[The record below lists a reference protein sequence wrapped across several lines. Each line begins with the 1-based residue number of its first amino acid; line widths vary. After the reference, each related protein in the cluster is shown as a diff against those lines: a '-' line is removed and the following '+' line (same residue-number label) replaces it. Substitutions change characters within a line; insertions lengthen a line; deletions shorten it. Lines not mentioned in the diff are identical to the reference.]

1 MKQNRTTRTERK
13 GAAKGASTRAP
24 NPAAPSPE
32 HAARGAHDALR
43 SGPPAPGAGAASDA
57 EVDGDTDGDTALD
70 HRKAAILNAVVAEY
84 IETAQ
89 PVGSAH
95 ITGNPGVEVSS
106 ATVRSEM
113 AALERDGYLA
123 QPHTS
128 AGRIPT
134 DKGYRFFVDHLG
146 RPGTLGPHERHEV
159 RKFFAHVHGE
169 VEDLLGRTS
178 GLLAGLTDYAA
189 VVVGPRHESATIRSI
204 QLVGLSPR
212 LALLVVVLSDGAV
225 EKRTVD
231 LPDDTSDELLA
242 QAASHLATSI
252 RGKTVSSPGAVAE
265 VHDPALNAVVRCG
278 VAALGELGAAGE
290 PDHVFVGGSSRM
302 ASAFDAVETVRS
314 VLSILEQQ
322 LVVVELIED
331 ILDRGLSV
339 AIGAEHGFEP
349 LASCALV
356 LAPVAIEGEVAGT
369 IGVVGPTRM
378 HYPRALAAVELVG
391 EQLGEHLGAAT
402 STGRSGGRPKGAA
415 SGTGSRPARRRRGSD
430 GGD

>member
-1 MKQNRTTRTERK
+1 LQ
-13 GAAKGASTRAP
+13 
-24 NPAAPSPE
+24 
-32 HAARGAHDALR
+32 
-43 SGPPAPGAGAASDA
+43 
-57 EVDGDTDGDTALD
+57 
-70 HRKAAILNAVVAEY
+70 AVVSEY
-84 IETAQ
+84 IDTAQ

-95 ITGNPGVEVSS
+95 ITGTPGVQVSS

-113 AALERDGYLA
+113 AALERDGYLV

-134 DKGYRFFVDHLG
+134 DKGYRFFVDHLA
-146 RPGTLGPHERHEV
+146 RPGALGPQQRQEV

-169 VEDLLGRTS
+169 VEGLLGRTS
-178 GLLAGLTDYAA
+178 GFLADLTHYAA
-189 VVVGPRHESATIRSI
+189 VVVGPSHESATIRAV
-204 QLVGLSPR
+204 QLVSLSPR

-231 LPDDTSDELLA
+231 LAADTDDERLA
-242 QAASHLATSI
+242 QAAAHITASLRGRTLAQPLSVPEA
-252 RGKTVSSPGAVAE
+252 RDRAVR
-265 VHDPALNAVVRCG
+265 AVVG
-278 VAALGELGAAGE
+278 AAVDALGQLAGAE
-290 PDHVFVGGSSRM
+290 EHDHVFVGGSARM

-356 LAPVAIEGEVAGT
+356 VAPVAVDGEIAGT
-369 IGVVGPTRM
+369 VGVVGPTRM

-391 EQLGEHLGAAT
+391 RQLGEHLAGSASRAAAT
-402 STGRSGGRPKGAA
+402 GDIDDAGRPTRPQHKSAKGSA
-415 SGTGSRPARRRRGSD
+415 SDSGRRDSGRRG
-430 GGD
+430 GH

>member
-1 MKQNRTTRTERK
+1 MGSKRATRPER
-13 GAAKGASTRAP
+13 AEQATPAP
-24 NPAAPSPE
+24 A
-32 HAARGAHDALR
+32 HARGRTAPPRPTRGGGPAGR
-43 SGPPAPGAGAASDA
+43 TPPAGESTGAVDPG
-57 EVDGDTDGDTALD
+57 LD
-70 HRKAAILNAVVAEY
+70 HRKAAILKAVVSEY

-113 AALERDGYLA
+113 AALERDGYLV

-146 RPGTLGPHERHEV
+146 RPGTLGPNQRQEV
-159 RKFFAHVHGE
+159 RNFFTHVHGE
-169 VEDLLGRTS
+169 VEELLGRTS
-178 GLLAGLTDYAA
+178 GLLADLTDYAA
-189 VVVGPRHESATIRSI
+189 VVVGPSHESATVRSV

-212 LALLVVVLSDGAV
+212 VALLVVVLSDGAV
-225 EKRTVD
+225 EKRSVD
-231 LPDDTSDELLA
+231 LPGDTGDDALA
-242 QAASHLATSI
+242 GAAAHLTAHL
-252 RGKTVSSPGAVAE
+252 RGGTLAAPGPVPDVGDA
-265 VHDPALNAVVRCG
+265 ALDAIVRCG
-278 VAALGELGAAGE
+278 VDALGELGATDE
-290 PDHVFVGGSSRM
+290 PEHVFVGGSSRM

-349 LASCALV
+349 LAACALV
-356 LAPVAIEGEVAGT
+356 VAPVSIDGELAGT

-378 HYPRALAAVELVG
+378 HYPRALAAVQVVG
-391 EQLGEHLGAAT
+391 RQLGEHLAGAPSGRGDSGRS
-402 STGRSGGRPKGAA
+402 STGHAGAPGRRAKRGE
-415 SGTGSRPARRRRGSD
+415 GPARGR
-430 GGD
+430 

>member
-1 MKQNRTTRTERK
+1 MANRTKRADPDEDA
-13 GAAKGASTRAP
+13 GQASRQAGK
-24 NPAAPSPE
+24 SS
-32 HAARGAHDALR
+32 ARQG
-43 SGPPAPGAGAASDA
+43 GP
-57 EVDGDTDGDTALD
+57 DGDHADNEPDTRLD
-70 HRKAAILNAVVAEY
+70 HRKAAILNAVVSEY

-231 LPDDTSDELLA
+231 LPADTSDDLLA
-242 QAASHLATSI
+242 EAAGHLNRAV
-252 RGKTVSSPGAVAE
+252 RGGTLASPGIVPE
-265 VHDPALNAVVRCG
+265 LHDVPALNAVIGCG
-278 VAALGELGAAGE
+278 VAALGQLGAAGE

-322 LVVVELIED
+322 LVVVALIED

-349 LASCALV
+349 LSACALV

-391 EQLGEHLGAAT
+391 EQLGEHLGAST
-402 STGRSGGRPKGAA
+402 STRRSGSGRSKSSGRSPK
-415 SGTGSRPARRRRGSD
+415 RRRGAG